1 MSRATHA
8 TTPSGDEVTLEANAQ
23 LAARERT
30 VAQVEHN
37 AMQALDLVRATLH
50 ALGELTGPL
59 DRLAALLSHS
69 RSVPL
74 STISPELQRLIEQLG
89 ASIHAA
95 ALREDPLLTGGGA
108 SFVVENPQDSSSAPL
123 QIELPDLSGAY
134 AELAELDIATSTHA
148 LITLKQV
155 HLASTVQ
162 AAKKQFT
169 GLAQRLTRLLGSQRP
184 PRPLMPRAEDEGF
197 VAMIQTVRQHV
208 LHAGDA
214 ALRVQGSPSSRAT
227 WLIEALR
234 NAL

>member
-1 MSRATHA
+1 MSRAVHA

-50 ALGELTGPL
+50 ALDELSAPL

-69 RSVPL
+69 RGVPM
-74 STISPELQRLIEQLG
+74 STIAPELQRLIEQLG
-89 ASIHAA
+89 TSIHAA
-95 ALREDPLLTGGGA
+95 ALREDPLLTGGST
-108 SFVVENPQDSSSAPL
+108 SFAVENPQDGSGPL
-123 QIELPDLSGAY
+123 QIDLPDLSGAY
-134 AELAELDIATSTHA
+134 AELAELDFATSTHA

-155 HLASTVQ
+155 HLTSTVQ
-162 AAKKQFT
+162 VSKKQFT
-169 GLAQRLTRLLGSQRP
+169 VLVQRLTGLLGSQRP

-197 VAMIQTVRQHV
+197 VAMIQTVRQRV

-227 WLIEALR
+227 WLIEAFR